1 MASTRSQT
9 KEETAPTCHVL
20 NYFYDQE
27 DGFAM
32 TALVHTLRFHIMV
45 DPEQLEAEEVRAEY
59 LQLLKAVHSPESNA
73 QAPTTT
79 KKRKRDETDSG
90 YGSSPPAEAST
101 KSSNTSVT
109 LAEDDREDNEAVR
122 ALQNWCLEP
131 FGAIFAKEAP
141 ISEERRAKTV
151 HDWFHGPVSYYT
163 LTCDTNGTLAPSR
176 ESPTKPL
183 ESRITDLIP
192 TLQLPKYITTHS
204 IPLIS
209 TSSLSILETS
219 DTPSPRHPSLV
230 KNTST
235 NQTHFLKLVDPSQ
248 PGPVKRELKILLDIA
263 SRALDS
269 KIRVPLVQGLVIDS
283 PCPLPSS
290 SSSVSSP
297 DKKCHILGF
306 LLTPIPS
313 ATPLTTYLDS
323 DAAES
328 HREKWAGEV
337 ERTISVLHDNGIVWG
352 DAKADNFM
360 VDEGNR
366 LWIIDFGGSYTE
378 GWVDEGLKETEEGD
392 LQGMGK
398 VVGAVRDPEG
408 MTFDPEDGR
417 EDEEEQKG
425 NEAGGKGNPRRTEE
439 EVRTLQH
446 GGGGEEEVEGEE
458 EEDEVGEEEAVEEQE
473 EEGDGVEGDVEAD
486 QAKGK
491 SGEAEGKQ
499 DRYCYCNGPDEGKM
513 IACDGGCDKEWF
525 HFKCTGLEETPGK
538 DEKWYCDDCK
548 P

>member
-20 NYFYDQE
+20 NYLYDQE

-32 TALVHTLRFHIMV
+32 TALIHTLRFHIMV
-45 DPEQLEAEEVRAEY
+45 DPEQLEAEDVRAEY
-59 LQLLKAVHSPESNA
+59 LQLLKAVHAPESDA

-79 KKRKRDETDSG
+79 RKRKRDETDSG

-101 KSSNTSVT
+101 ENSQNSVT
-109 LAEDDREDNEAVR
+109 LAEDDREDNDAVR

-141 ISEERRAKTV
+141 ISEEKRAKTV
-151 HDWFHGPVSYYT
+151 HDWFHGPVSYYI
-163 LTCDTNGTLAPSR
+163 LTCDTNGTLTPSR

-192 TLQLPKYITTHS
+192 TLHLPKYITTHS

-209 TSSLSILETS
+209 TSSLSILETC

-235 NQTHFLKLVDPSQ
+235 STTHFLKLVDPSQ
-248 PGPVKRELKILLDIA
+248 PGPVKRELKILLDMA

-283 PCPLPSS
+283 PSPLPSG
-290 SSSVSSP
+290 SVSSP
-297 DKKCHILGF
+297 DKKCNILGF

-313 ATPLTTYLDS
+313 ATPLTKYLDS
-323 DAAES
+323 DTAES
-328 HREKWAGEV
+328 HREKWAKEV
-337 ERTISVLHDNGIVWG
+337 ERTISVLHDNAIVWG

-378 GWVDEGLKETEEGD
+378 GWVDEDLKETEQGD
-392 LQGMGK
+392 MQGVEK

-408 MTFDPEDGR
+408 MTFDP
-417 EDEEEQKG
+417 DEEE
-425 NEAGGKGNPRRTEE
+425 EGKDGERGAKRRKVDDEE
-439 EVRTLQH
+439 EVRRLQH
-446 GGGGEEEVEGEE
+446 GEEGE
-458 EEDEVGEEEAVEEQE
+458 DEGAKDEKADADQEQE
-473 EEGDGVEGDVEAD
+473 EVDDEVDGVIEED
-486 QAKGK
+486 QSKGQ
-491 SGEAEGKQ
+491 SGEAKGTQ
-499 DRYCYCNGPDEGKM
+499 NRYCYCNGPDEGEM
-513 IACDGGCDKEWF
+513 IACDGGCEKEWF
-525 HFKCTGLEETPGK
+525 HFKCTGLEEMPGK

-548 P
+548 A